1 VALGKWAAAAKPD
14 ASMITSAII
23 PKPLARLP
31 WRLIFLIT
39 AIAAFGLIVLYSAA
53 GGSIQPW
60 ALKQAVVFGGFLCIA
75 VGMSWMSESTIK
87 SIAFPLYA
95 VTLIMLIAVEAL
107 GFVSKGAQ
115 RWLDLG
121 PIRLQPSEFM
131 KPAIVLT
138 LARFYELVPAAEIR
152 KWRAIWPAMLLLG
165 VPAVLILVQ
174 PDLGTCIMVMLC
186 GITVMFLAGLPWW
199 LFAAPAAAV
208 AVAAPIVYSMMHG
221 YQRKRIDVF
230 LDPESDPLGAG
241 YHIAQSKIAIGSG
254 GIWGKG
260 FLHGSQSHLDY
271 LPEGHTDFVFATM
284 SEEWGLVG
292 GVLLICAFAA
302 VIRWGMRVSQNA
314 RTRFGQLAAAGLSA
328 TIFFY
333 VSINLMM
340 VMGLAPVVGV
350 PLPLVSFGGSA
361 VMTVMLCL
369 GLLMA
374 LERQQRT
381 VSRLA

>member
-1 VALGKWAAAAKPD
+1 
-14 ASMITSAII
+14 
-23 PKPLARLP
+23 
-31 WRLIFLIT
+31 
-39 AIAAFGLIVLYSAA
+39 
-53 GGSIQPW
+53 
-60 ALKQAVVFGGFLCIA
+60 
-75 VGMSWMSESTIK
+75 
-87 SIAFPLYA
+87 
-95 VTLIMLIAVEAL
+95 
-107 GFVSKGAQ
+107 
-115 RWLDLG
+115 
-121 PIRLQPSEFM
+121 M

-138 LARFYELVPAAEIR
+138 LARFYELVPAGEIR
-152 KWRAIWPAMLLLG
+152 KWRAIWPALALLG
-165 VPAVLILVQ
+165 VPAFLILVQ
-174 PDLGTCIMVMLC
+174 PDLGTCIMVTLC
-186 GITVMFLAGLPWW
+186 GVTVMFLAGLPWW
-199 LFAAPAAAV
+199 IFAGPAATV
-208 AVAAPIVYSMMHG
+208 AVAAPVVYSMMHG

-271 LPEGHTDFVFATM
+271 LPEGHTM

-302 VIRWGMRVSQNA
+302 VIRWGMKVSQNA
-314 RTRFGQLAAAGLSA
+314 RTRFAQLAAAGLSA

-381 VSRLA
+381 VSRLI

>member
-1 VALGKWAAAAKPD
+1 
-14 ASMITSAII
+14 MITSSII
-23 PKPLARLP
+23 PRPLARLP
-31 WRLIFLIT
+31 WQLIFMVAT
-39 AIAAFGLIVLYSAA
+39 IAGFGLLVLFSAA
-53 GGSIQPW
+53 GGSMHPW
-60 ALKQAVVFGGFLCIA
+60 ALKQALIFVAFLGIA
-75 VGMSWMSESTIK
+75 IAMSWISESTIK
-87 SIAFPLYA
+87 ALTFPVYA
-95 VTLIMLIAVEAL
+95 LTLVMLVGVEAL
-107 GFVSKGAQ
+107 GFVGKGAQ

-121 PIRLQPSEFM
+121 FIRLQPSEFM

-138 LARFYELVPAAEIR
+138 LARFYELVPPGEIR
-152 KWRAIWPAMLLLG
+152 KWRAVWPALLLLG
-165 VPAVLILVQ
+165 IPAVLILVQ
-174 PDLGTCIMVMLC
+174 PDLGTCIMVVLC
-186 GITVMFLAGLPWW
+186 GVTVMFLAGLPLWI
-199 LFAAPAAAV
+199 FIGPAV
-208 AVAAPIVYSMMHG
+208 AVGIAAPIAYNLLHG

-241 YHIAQSKIAIGSG
+241 YHISQSKIAIGSG

-260 FLHGSQSHLDY
+260 FLQGSQSHLDY

-284 SEEWGLVG
+284 AEEWGLVG
-292 GVLLICAFAA
+292 GVLLILAFGL
-302 VIRWGMRVSQNA
+302 VIRWGMRVSANA
-314 RTRFGQLAAAGLSA
+314 RTRFSQLAAAGLSG

-374 LERQQRT
+374 LERQQR
-381 VSRLA
+381 SGSSLG